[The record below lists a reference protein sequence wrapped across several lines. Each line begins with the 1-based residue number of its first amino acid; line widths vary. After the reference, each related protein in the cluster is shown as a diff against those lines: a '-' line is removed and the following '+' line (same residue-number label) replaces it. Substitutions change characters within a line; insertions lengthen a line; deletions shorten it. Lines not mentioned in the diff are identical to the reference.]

1 MTLRD
6 MGTITENQADII
18 DTFSFFEDWTERY
31 QMLISM
37 GQKLTFPTEKQTD
50 AYLVKGCQS
59 QVWFDAWYENG
70 VMHYQG
76 ISDSTIV
83 SGLLAV
89 LLKVYNHQPPQA
101 IVDTPADFIRDIGF
115 ENHLSP
121 TRKNGL
127 AAMLT
132 TLKQRAKDVL
142 NAP

>member
-1 MTLRD
+1 MTA
-6 MGTITENQADII
+6 ITENQADII

-37 GQKLTFPTEKQTD
+37 GQKLRFPKEKQTD

-89 LLKVYNHQPPQA
+89 LLKVYNHQPPQV
-101 IVDTPADFIRDIGF
+101 IVDTPADFIREIGF

-142 NAP
+142 DAT